1 MIASEKEREFEKML
15 SFLEYHAA
23 FTNGEGVSKAR
34 QYRESQKDGFIKET
48 EEFVESAKAND
59 FKNNPLIEAIKK
71 IREAGNK
78 NQMDDNIFNSI
89 NLNKLI
95 KEDM

>member
-1 MIASEKEREFEKML
+1 MIANEKEREFEKIL

-23 FTNGEGVSKAR
+23 FTNGEGVAKAR
-34 QYRESQKDGFIKET
+34 EYRESQKEGSIKET
-48 EEFVESAKAND
+48 EAFIASAKEND
-59 FKNNPLIEAIKK
+59 FKNNPLIDAIKK

-78 NQMDDNIFNSI
+78 AQMDDSIFNSI

-95 KEDM
+95 KEDI